1 MLSLDEFEEPF
12 DSYEYVE
19 RLASTVAGGGS
30 KGGPDTF
37 NPRKLSCAFEKTIQ
51 DLRAL
56 DEKLQGR
63 INKLEELCIK
73 EQQEHRQ
80 KATDLQSTYK
90 VAFGLFQ
97 ELDDRINYVA
107 TKVVHLGDQL
117 EGINA
122 PRSRALEAQELM
134 KYFKEF
140 SSQDELTSKVFS
152 DPDQIHEAAN
162 IIQKLSLIAQELP
175 SERFEDVKERIQD
188 RYNQVEGDLI
198 SQFKHAHHCGDTD
211 KMKACAETL
220 VPFKGYSQC
229 VDIFIE
235 QCQKGQFLSADVFKD
250 VGLVCEN
257 VHSLVKDVFGS
268 NAEIVMGKFVQNLH
282 DGVLQKH
289 VQSKLLN
296 FGFDKEQSL
305 KNLFTLYGK
314 AKETSKQLSEYKMG
328 SDSNFLE
335 RLRKNLF
342 NEYLSKYISHELEY
356 LHEKSTLILERYYN
370 KIGHQKRERPFA
382 GTGLLTQE
390 LQKRIPGRLAA
401 PTEISKETYLSQDVA
416 VNLLQ
421 ENKVALK
428 RCEMLSSASEMA
440 SNAFAIYQKLLD
452 HLCAEHIDY
461 ALDMAIH
468 NLPPADPRSPVET
481 VFFDVV
487 DQANAIFHLLEKHFT
502 DAIIR
507 LVGSTPV
514 YAECV
519 RKKKE
524 GMEMM
529 ETKLDSGL
537 DRVLTSLVG
546 WIRYILN
553 TEQKKTDFKPEY
565 TPDDNWTGLDLF
577 SCTSACSKSCQFIR
591 AQLERIRDALDG
603 KNLESVLTEFGTR
616 IHRLLFE
623 HLQQYTY
630 SYDGGMRAICD
641 INEYRK
647 CMKEFKIPLLISLF
661 ETLHQLVNLLVVVPE
676 NLRQVCSGDQLAV
689 LDKSVLQQ
697 FIQLRADYRTSKL
710 QRLLV

>member
-428 RCEMLSSASEMA
+428 RCEM
-440 SNAFAIYQKLLD
+440 
-452 HLCAEHIDY
+452 
-461 ALDMAIH
+461 
-468 NLPPADPRSPVET
+468 
-481 VFFDVV
+481 
-487 DQANAIFHLLEKHFT
+487 
-502 DAIIR
+502 
-507 LVGSTPV
+507 
-514 YAECV
+514 
-519 RKKKE
+519 
-524 GMEMM
+524 
-529 ETKLDSGL
+529 
-537 DRVLTSLVG
+537 
-546 WIRYILN
+546 
-553 TEQKKTDFKPEY
+553 
-565 TPDDNWTGLDLF
+565 
-577 SCTSACSKSCQFIR
+577 ACSKSCQFIR